1 MMKTDAFQEVSL
13 DAFQDASI
21 DDASI
26 FPVEDRLVE
35 DGLSDI
41 EFYISDFTTNQPF
54 KSELTEYLEEPL
66 ERGVQE
72 FNF

>member
-1 MMKTDAFQEVSL
+1 MMKTDVFQEVSL

-26 FPVEDRLVE
+26 FPVE

-72 FNF
+72 FNI